1 MSVARRREGGRW
13 VSHATL
19 GVLGALAAATAL
31 VALLEMALGLDNASS
46 VYLLAVVAVAIRLGT
61 IPAIAT
67 AIGAFLA
74 YNLLFVEPRLTL
86 SVTSA
91 EEILTLI
98 LLLFVGIVIGRL
110 AGLQRDRERA
120 ARRREEEARALFRIS
135 RDLATSERL
144 ADAMQ
149 SLVERLK
156 RETAMGRVWV
166 GLGATVAHERVV
178 ADSDQGSSAPNP
190 TGTHAV
196 LKRDS
201 DEGSATWTRI
211 HPPVATGARVSPAD
225 HSAPRAAL
233 FRVEIRAG
241 QDAIGSLWSQRTAA
255 AGLPGLE
262 EARLLA
268 AAADQL
274 GQAVRRDR
282 LVTEAAE
289 AEIARRSD
297 ELKSALVDSV
307 SHDLRT
313 PLAMIRAAAGS
324 LADPAIELAADT
336 RLATARS
343 IDAEAERM
351 NRMVGDLLDMS
362 RIQGG
367 ALVAEIE
374 VIPLDAV
381 LLPAVE
387 RARAAHGGRPIAVDL
402 PSEMPIVRGDGAL
415 LDRILSNLLENAVN
429 HGGSEARIQVRGQP
443 RGDGTVAIVVEDD
456 GPGVPDDALPG
467 IFERFDPGRLAR
479 RRGFGLGLAIVE
491 GFARAMGGTVSAAR
505 GGMGGLAVTV
515 VLPAAQAADTG
526 A

>member
-1 MSVARRREGGRW
+1 MSPAQREGGHW
-13 VSHATL
+13 VRNATL
-19 GVLGALAAATAL
+19 GVLGALASATAL
-31 VALLEMALGLDNASS
+31 VAALELALGLDNASS

-61 IPAIAT
+61 IPAIGT
-67 AIGAFLA
+67 AVGAFLA

-86 SVTSA
+86 RVTSA
-91 EEILTLI
+91 EEILTLV

-144 ADAMQ
+144 SDAMQ
-149 SLVERLK
+149 SLVDRLK
-156 RETAMGRVWV
+156 RETAMARVWV

-178 ADSDQGSSAPNP
+178 ADSDGGSTPSSLI
-190 TGTHAV
+190 GTHAV
-196 LKRDS
+196 LKRDR
-201 DEGSATWTRI
+201 DEGVATWTRI
-211 HPPVATGARVSPAD
+211 HPPAATAARTTPAD
-225 HSAPRAAL
+225 HSAPRTAL

-241 QDAIGSLWSQRTAA
+241 RDTIGSLWSQRPEM
-255 AGLPGLE
+255 AGQPALE

-282 LVTEAAE
+282 LVSQAAE
-289 AEIARRSD
+289 AEISRRSD

-313 PLAMIRAAAGS
+313 PLATIRAAAGS
-324 LADPAIELAADT
+324 LADPAIELAEDE
-336 RLATARS
+336 RRATARS
-343 IDAEAERM
+343 IDVEAERM

-374 VIPLDAV
+374 VIPLDAI

-387 RARAAHGGRPIAVDL
+387 RARAAHAGRPIHVDL
-402 PSEMPIVRGDGAL
+402 PNEMPNVRGDAAL

-429 HGGSEARIQVRGQP
+429 HAGSKAHIQVRGHP
-443 RGDGTVAIVVEDD
+443 RDDGTVAIVVEDD
-456 GPGVPDDALPG
+456 GPGVPDDALSG
-467 IFERFDPGRLAR
+467 IFERFEPGRPAGQ
-479 RRGFGLGLAIVE
+479 RRGFGLGLAIVD

-505 GGMGGLAVTV
+505 SGMGGLAVTV
-515 VLPAAQAADTG
+515 VLPAAQPAEAG